1 MENIKKMSKPVK
13 ILIIVAAIALMAGAS
28 VYAATG
34 AGEKGDIG
42 ESRAR
47 QIALAEVPGATDG
60 DITKFRKG
68 MDDNRL
74 EYDIE
79 IIYGGYEYDFEISAA
94 DGTVFDRSKDEAD
107 SYGSNSAAAGET
119 SKHLV
124 TDTATPPSQPQQS
137 QTQQASTGASSA
149 DIGVEKAGS
158 IALAQVS
165 GASSSDIFKAERD
178 YDDGRPEYEIEIVYG
193 GYEYDFEID
202 GASGTIIGKDIDRV
216 DYY

>member
-13 ILIIVAAIALMAGAS
+13 ILIIVTAIALMAGAS
-28 VYAATG
+28 GYAATG

-79 IIYGGYEYDFEISAA
+79 IIYGGYEYDSKSPQQ
-94 DGTVFDRSKDEAD
+94 TVPYLTGAR
-107 SYGSNSAAAGET
+107 T
-119 SKHLV
+119 RQ
-124 TDTATPPSQPQQS
+124 TATAVTAPRQ
-137 QTQQASTGASSA
+137 
-149 DIGVEKAGS
+149 EKRRS
-158 IALAQVS
+158 IL
-165 GASSSDIFKAERD
+165 
-178 YDDGRPEYEIEIVYG
+178 
-193 GYEYDFEID
+193 
-202 GASGTIIGKDIDRV
+202 
-216 DYY
+216 

>member
-34 AGEKGDIG
+34 AGETGDIG

-47 QIALAEVPGATDG
+47 QIALAEVPGAADG

-94 DGTVFDRSKDEAD
+94 DGTVFDRSKDAAD

-124 TDTATPPSQPQQS
+124 TDTATPPSQPQQ
-137 QTQQASTGASSA
+137 ASTGASSA
-149 DIGVEKAGS
+149 DIGVEKARS

-178 YDDGRPEYEIEIVYG
+178 YDDGRLEYEIEIVYG

>member
-1 MENIKKMSKPVK
+1 MSKPVK
-13 ILIIVAAIALMAGAS
+13 KLIIVTAIALMAGAS

-47 QIALAEVPGATDG
+47 QIALAEVAGSTDG

-107 SYGSNSAAAGET
+107 SYGSNSAAAGGENVEA
-119 SKHLV
+119 SCNGHGNSAVPAAAV
-124 TDTATPPSQPQQS
+124 TD
-137 QTQQASTGASSA
+137 SA
-149 DIGVEKAGS
+149 G
-158 IALAQVS
+158 L
-165 GASSSDIFKAERD
+165 
-178 YDDGRPEYEIEIVYG
+178 
-193 GYEYDFEID
+193 
-202 GASGTIIGKDIDRV
+202 DRSFICRHRC
-216 DYY
+216 